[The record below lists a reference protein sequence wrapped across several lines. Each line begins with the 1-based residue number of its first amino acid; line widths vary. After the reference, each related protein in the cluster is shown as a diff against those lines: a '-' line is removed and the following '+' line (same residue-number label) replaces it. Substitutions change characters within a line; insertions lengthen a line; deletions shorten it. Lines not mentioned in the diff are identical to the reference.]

1 MVQGAGGCAGGM
13 YFASKIANGHAG
25 GGGRKAKENGAGME
39 NKKRWDEKGEGTSES
54 RKETDWGSL
63 PKESNENMKKLEK
76 LGRKGQRDRVR

>member
-1 MVQGAGGCAGGM
+1 MLQSLPSLLECPLKLLSAAAVPPL
-13 YFASKIANGHAG
+13 
-25 GGGRKAKENGAGME
+25 GGRKAKENGAGME

-63 PKESNENMKKLEK
+63 PKESNENMKRLET